1 MNIPVNDNE
10 RKSYDI
16 NLIKDLNT
24 TILIDEKFEE
34 NNEKDINTL
43 ISMGFDRKMA
53 KKIYV
58 LLRPR
63 NIDDAIYLLTQD
75 DGKYHH
81 YFIERH
87 GKENECFICGENKEK
102 HIKFIENK
110 EKEKQS
116 ISNKNKD
123 KDYINNK
130 LNKELLYLNEPLVS
144 SEGEGEEISELE
156 EDSEIKCEICENFIS
171 KKEVKENILP
181 CKHFFCS
188 DCYLNYLKEKIVNNE
203 VYSIKCMK
211 FECKEELDN
220 KFIGKFLKG
229 NDELFEKYLK
239 FKKRNEI
246 SKNPNLIPC
255 PSENCESYAQ
265 KEENNQFV
273 KCQKGHKFC
282 SICKNKWHQGKNCN
296 LDEMNEINSII
307 EDYHLKNCPNCG
319 ETTEKA
325 LGCNHMKCKCG
336 CDWCWFCKKPFKD
349 ENEHYG
355 INGPCANLHFT
366 QKEMYNNPCILCIH
380 NTWIKVMHNILIL
393 FIMSSFFSGYFLRKY
408 KKDFQEKTFNIFLRA
423 MRLIAIIYSIYLLNI
438 SLIVGFP
445 VFLFC
450 ICARTKRNKLIIYF
464 LDLDDR
470 EA

>member
-1 MNIPVNDNE
+1 MNIQVNENP

-24 TILIDEKFEE
+24 SILVDERFEK
-34 NNEKDINTL
+34 NNEYDLNTL
-43 ISMGFDRKMA
+43 VSMGFDIKMA
-53 KKIYV
+53 KKVYV

-63 NIDDAIYLLTQD
+63 NIDEVIYLLTQD

-87 GKENECFICGENKEK
+87 GNENECFICGTNREK
-102 HIKFIENK
+102 HIKFIPK
-110 EKEKQS
+110 EKPRNS
-116 ISNKNKD
+116 ISNKNKNKD
-123 KDYINNK
+123 KLD
-130 LNKELLYLNEPLVS
+130 KELNTLNEPLVN
-144 SEGEGEEISELE
+144 SEGEDVCQLE
-156 EDSEIKCEICENFIS
+156 VDIKIKCEICDEFLS
-171 KKEVKENILP
+171 PKEIQENILP
-181 CKHFFCS
+181 CKHFFCT
-188 DCYLNYLKEKIVNNE
+188 DCYLNNFKEKIGNNG

-211 FECKEELDN
+211 FECKEELNND
-220 KFIGKFLKG
+220 FIGKLLNG
-229 NDELFEKYLK
+229 NNELYEKYLK

-246 SKNPNLIPC
+246 AKNPNLVPC

-282 SICKNKWHQGKNCN
+282 SLCKEKWHKGKNCN
-296 LDEMNEINSII
+296 IDEINSII
-307 EDYHLKNCPNCG
+307 EDYHLKNCPSCG
-319 ETTEKA
+319 ELTEKS

-366 QKEMYNNPCILCIH
+366 QKEMYNNCCILCIH
-380 NTWIKVMHNILIL
+380 NTWIKVWHNILLL
-393 FIMSSFFSGYFLRKY
+393 FVITSSLSAYFLRKY
-408 KKDFQEKTFNIFLRA
+408 KRDFQEKTFNIFLRA
-423 MRLIAIIYSIYLLNI
+423 MRLIGLVYSICFMPI
-438 SLIVGFP
+438 FLIIGFP

-450 ICARTKRNKLIIYF
+450 ICARGIRRRLILYF

-470 EA
+470 ES